1 MDVGFESRAQ
11 EETPMESSM
20 FQGRVALVTGAS
32 RGIGKS
38 VTQLLMERGCT
49 VYVNSR
55 DLARAEAACADLGG
69 RGVPGACRP
78 VAADVSVRPQ
88 VQRMVDTIVG
98 EAGRID
104 FLVNNAGIPSRSSLL
119 DLTDEHWNAV
129 LDINLRGVFLCTQI
143 AARHMIAH
151 SFGRIVNA
159 ASYAAW
165 HASLN
170 RGAYAAAKAGI
181 IALTKVWAGE
191 LAPFG
196 ITVNAYAPGDIAT
209 DIIADIRGGSQ
220 EALLLSRIALRRFGD
235 PAEVAKVVGFFL
247 SPDADYLTGV
257 VMNISGGK
265 FIVQNPGDAWQ
276 KP

>member
-1 MDVGFESRAQ
+1 
-11 EETPMESSM
+11 M
-20 FQGRVALVTGAS
+20 FQDRVALVTGAS

-38 VTQLLMERGCT
+38 VAQLLMERSCT

-55 DLARAEAACADLGG
+55 ELARAETACAELATQGN
-69 RGVPGACRP
+69 PGECRP
-78 VAADVSVRPQ
+78 VAADVSDRSQ
-88 VQRMVDTIVG
+88 VQRMIDAIVA

-119 DLTDEHWNAV
+119 DLTDEHWDAV
-129 LDINLRGVFLCTQI
+129 LNINLRGMFLCSQI
-143 AARHMIAH
+143 AARHMIKRG
-151 SFGRIVNA
+151 FGRIVNA

-181 IALTKVWAGE
+181 IAATKVWAGE
-191 LAPFG
+191 LAPYG

-209 DIIADIRGGSQ
+209 DIIADIRGGNQ

-247 SPDADYLTGV
+247 SADADYVTGV
-257 VMNISGGK
+257 TMNISGGK
-265 FIVQNPGDAWQ
+265 FIVQNPGEAWQ
-276 KP
+276 QR